1 MTDPRCADCKFWE
14 RRHRSDWTH
23 NQNAYGECQWIG
35 PPIIQ
40 FLLDLPVVEEAISNL
55 IGSPRS
61 CHENYSCSMF
71 EPRTPP
77 PPSELRS
84 PAKRPDRIEKN
95 NDPTTRA

>member
-71 EPRTPP
+71 EPRALSDAERTKVV
-77 PPSELRS
+77 SQASGQER
-84 PAKRPDRIEKN
+84 EKQ
-95 NDPTTRA
+95 